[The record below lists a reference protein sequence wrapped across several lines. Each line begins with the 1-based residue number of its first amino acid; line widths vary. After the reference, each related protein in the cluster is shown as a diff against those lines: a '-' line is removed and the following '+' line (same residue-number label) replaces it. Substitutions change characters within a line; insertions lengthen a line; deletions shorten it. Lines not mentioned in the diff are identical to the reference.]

1 LQEKIIEIYEGI
13 KVHLINTNKFK
24 TDLIGIFL
32 ITDLNRE
39 TVTKN
44 ALIPAI
50 LKRGTI
56 NHPTMKD
63 INIELE
69 KMYGSV
75 LDCGIEMI
83 GERHSLQFYIRSLS
97 NRYITEDEDLLDKS
111 IDLISDVILKPR
123 LENNM
128 FLNEYLVQEKETL
141 RELIESKI
149 NDKSSYAIIRCIENM
164 CVGEPF
170 SLYKYGYVE
179 DLSKITGDDLYKNYL
194 NILQNSKIE
203 IYVSGN
209 FDEENV
215 LQKFKNRFSLLS
227 KRNYTNN
234 DYKWKLPGKQIADI
248 KKVVESLDVNQGK
261 LVMGLNVN
269 VKPFDGNL
277 EKILIYNIILGGSPN
292 SKLFQNIREKESLAY
307 TTKSSY
313 LKHKGILLISAG
325 IDIENYEKTFNAIN
339 NQLEDMKKGNFS
351 EDDIKNA
358 ITIIKNLYKS
368 FNDEQ
373 SQLINLYMGQEML
386 GAKNGIEEIINNAKG
401 VSKKDV
407 IDIANNISLDT
418 VYFMTNRGEK

>member
-123 LENNM
+123 LDNNM

-234 DYKWKLPGKQIADI
+234 DYIWKLPGKQAADI

-386 GAKNGIEEIINNAKG
+386 GARNGIEEIINNAKG